1 MGDWDSLN
9 FRIICHF
16 ISFNA
21 KYVPMEVQEGFIMD
35 DIKITNEKNKV
46 IRQKIS

>member
-1 MGDWDSLN
+1 MEDWDLLN
-9 FRIICHF
+9 FRIICPF

-21 KYVPMEVQEGFIMD
+21 KYVPMKVQEGFIID

-46 IRQKIS
+46 IR

>member
-21 KYVPMEVQEGFIMD
+21 KYVPMEVQEVFIMD
-35 DIKITNEKNKV
+35 DIKITNGKIKNI
-46 IRQKIS
+46 IR